1 MVNDI
6 SDGDVPYTSPF
17 TPTVD
22 PNTANP
28 TYVSITPLIADLI
41 NTDRI
46 VLINSSSTLD
56 IKPDSVSLTNT
67 SDGTKTSTLSY
78 VTDVSGIM
86 LDLSS
91 TTRLN
96 VSVTGL
102 LLNGV
107 GAPKDGSLVASTST
121 GLGWTTISDF
131 LQLDTD
137 RVHNVSSLTA
147 MNVSFSSGVSY
158 FVKPSVILTPDSDG
172 SGQIIPISIDGYL
185 TNASSQFS
193 GFKVLFGSSKLNYF
207 NYLVLPQTNKLIP
220 GTIGG
225 PSAP

>member
-1 MVNDI
+1 ME
-6 SDGDVPYTSPF
+6 
-17 TPTVD
+17 
-22 PNTANP
+22 
-28 TYVSITPLIADLI
+28 
-41 NTDRI
+41 
-46 VLINSSSTLD
+46 
-56 IKPDSVSLTNT
+56 IKPDLVSITNT

-78 VTDVSGIM
+78 VTDPSGIM

-107 GAPKDGSLVASTST
+107 GAPKDGALVASTST

-137 RVHNVSSLTA
+137 RVHNVNSVTA

-158 FVKPSVILTPDSDG
+158 STIPSVILTADSDG
-172 SGQIIPISIDGYL
+172 SGQIIPISLDGYL
-185 TNASSQFS
+185 VNESSHFS
-193 GFKVLFGSSKLNYF
+193 GFKVLFGSSKLKYF
-207 NYLVLPQTNKLIP
+207 NYLVLPQTTKLIP

-225 PSAP
+225 ESAP